1 MSHGKSYCL
10 TYNHHHIKE
19 KLDDMSPVQYRL
31 KYFQ

>member
-1 MSHGKSYCL
+1 M
-10 TYNHHHIKE
+10 KE